1 MGCPAGI
8 VGLPFIITPL
18 EIYFKITIGILYVCL
33 GYIRF
38 LYRKPYQQVKKTI
51 LYRIHLKRE
60 KKLVAMV
67 AWGFNVPYIVYLF
80 TPWFDGATLQIGTGI
95 RCAGIVLVLGALW
108 LFWAAHKVLGSNWS
122 PLLEI
127 REKHQLITTGIYQHI
142 RHPMY
147 TALYLFIIGA
157 GAISANVLLLVVPF
171 ITFSVLCYIRI
182 SDEEKMMINWFG
194 DEYWLYKNKTGM
206 FLPKWHLQKPY

>member
-1 MGCPAGI
+1 
-8 VGLPFIITPL
+8 
-18 EIYFKITIGILYVCL
+18 
-33 GYIRF
+33 
-38 LYRKPYQQVKKTI
+38 
-51 LYRIHLKRE
+51 
-60 KKLVAMV
+60 
-67 AWGFNVPYIVYLF
+67 
-80 TPWFDGATLQIGTGI
+80 
-95 RCAGIVLVLGALW
+95 
-108 LFWAAHKVLGSNWS
+108 
-122 PLLEI
+122 
-127 REKHQLITTGIYQHI
+127 
-142 RHPMY
+142 MY

>member
-8 VGLPFIITPL
+8 VGRPFIITPL

-80 TPWFDGATLQIGTGI
+80 TPWFDGATLQI
-95 RCAGIVLVLGALW
+95 
-108 LFWAAHKVLGSNWS
+108 
-122 PLLEI
+122 
-127 REKHQLITTGIYQHI
+127 
-142 RHPMY
+142 
-147 TALYLFIIGA
+147 
-157 GAISANVLLLVVPF
+157 
-171 ITFSVLCYIRI
+171 RI